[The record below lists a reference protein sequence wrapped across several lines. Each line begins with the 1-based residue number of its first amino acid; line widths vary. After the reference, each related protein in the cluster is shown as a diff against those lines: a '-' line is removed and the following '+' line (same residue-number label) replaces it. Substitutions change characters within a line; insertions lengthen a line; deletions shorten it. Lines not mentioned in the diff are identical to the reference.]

1 MIRNE
6 EVPSHLGRSGLSKAL
21 IAGQGRHFP
30 GEGYWSTSGGHRECR
45 RRLSRTRITKSSSV
59 GSPLLCCDGEA
70 TVVGGLIKEHT
81 FVPSACF
88 HHAKTLKDA
97 DRAVVG
103 IERLSPN
110 LLQAELVEAIVKGS
124 GRRRLP
130 EPPTPAASLSDHESK
145 LTSVRLI
152 SMEVDVADQK
162 AFVDHP

>member
-1 MIRNE
+1 MIMGMDPH
-6 EVPSHLGRSGLSKAL
+6 VRSAT
-21 IAGQGRHFP
+21 IAIVDERTWILTG
-30 GEGYWSTSGGHRECR
+30 
-45 RRLSRTRITKSSSV
+45 RLSRTRITKSSFV
-59 GSPLLCCDGEA
+59 RSPLLRCDGEA

-110 LLQAELVEAIVKGS
+110 LLQAELVKAIVKGG
-124 GRRRLP
+124 GRRQLP
-130 EPPTPAASLSDHESK
+130 EPSAPAASLADHESK
-145 LTSVRLI
+145 LTPVGLV
-152 SMEVDVADQK
+152 SMEIDVADQK